1 MRLHA
6 IIISWN
12 GYADKACAIAHALE
26 GSVDALTVIYS
37 SADAQQQEGP
47 GTWLQV
53 PNSWYF
59 GRKFHASLEAV
70 GPDDLMLQIQA
81 DAHSDDWPALA
92 AGCAQCFTNH
102 RDVALW
108 TPDVNWSPWHA
119 EVVGDGMLAQT
130 NLLQV
135 SQTDGIVWAIHPAL
149 YPALRTPDYTPNNL
163 GWGIDWLALLE
174 TQKRNMIAVRDLSYP
189 VSHPYG
195 RGYHNMAAAQHM
207 KNFLTQ
213 LPLADQRE
221 ILSQHDALEARKR
234 AFAGAPTKP
243 DTAPPT
249 PETTLMPWPFFR
261 APLAAKTS
269 QAFVIAGHVYVKA
282 AARNIQA
289 EAAIEYG
296 GIQTPLT
303 RMDTP
308 PPRGH
313 ITHPFPL
320 HATES
325 KTAYQQVNGLK
336 EWQVDGWPTLRVI
349 PDFAARV
356 QSITLSGDMTLA
368 PADAPQMFTANLAVH
383 RGKGDLIICLSNMQ
397 GKVLHE
403 FPCRFETAY
412 WGGDQSQNYK
422 LVQIPLPVHDQSL
435 RLTLRIETQ
444 ETPETT
450 ADQPAVFFVARPR
463 LRSADN
469 DALLTPAVV
478 QAKKPRG
485 DAVWYSA
492 QLDLV
497 AQTDARHVT
506 LIMGKARTPL
516 LSVPD
521 VQITLIKDHG
531 HMLEL
536 YSDHALTATL
546 WRDGAPCYV
555 VALELGEN
563 TLRLPLSETQTT
575 PALLELRD
583 TSGTLTLWHSWHVP
597 SVQSPPPVQEMP
609 ARDLLA
615 RTTGRM
621 DAVRQ
626 HLATPAD
633 LPLLPQL
640 ETILTA
646 LEAGPDVLTLTPLRV
661 PDVTAPQV
669 SIVITA
675 AADIAV
681 TYTCLAAVLLAWN
694 RASYE
699 VTLLADA
706 TQAPQI
712 KALFAGVTVAPNMNA
727 AATQARA
734 PYIALLE
741 ARTEVTSGWLDAL
754 IAAFNTFEN
763 VGLAGAKLLHPDGR
777 LCSAGGL
784 AMDTPQAYGAGQ
796 HPDDPRYCYARQVDY
811 VPGSAL
817 MTRKDIWQSLGTL
830 DTDYGSSPSA
840 DVGFAHRMRAAG
852 HTTWYVPAATVYLNA
867 NAELA
872 AASSQQADPDCG
884 ITGRVLLLSR
894 TAPTLAMTAP
904 LRATGYKITS
914 LAGDMHAH
922 SPHTPDLQNNG
933 VEVITAPFH
942 TDPNSFLKARGREFD
957 VFYILGCDLA
967 QTMVPAIRGVHPLA
981 RLVLATT
988 QAPKADDFDIMR
1000 SVDVVLSHSETA
1012 HALIAA
1018 QQDIS
1023 VLRGDILTPDT
1034 LRTAFVQ
1041 AGVPQ

>member
-12 GYADKACAIAHALE
+12 GYADKARAIAHALE

-37 SADAQQQEGP
+37 SADAQPQEGP

-59 GRKFHASLEAV
+59 GRKFHTSLEAV

-92 AGCAQCFTNH
+92 TGCAQCFANH
-102 RDVALW
+102 RDIALW

-119 EVVGDGMLAQT
+119 EIVGDGMLAHT

-149 YPALRTPDYTPNNL
+149 YPALRTPDYTTNNL

-213 LPLADQRE
+213 LPLADQHK

-234 AFAGAPTKP
+234 TFAGARPKP
-243 DTAPPT
+243 DTAPQT
-249 PETTLMPWPFFR
+249 PETTLMPWPFIR

-282 AARNIQA
+282 AAKNIEA

-296 GIQTPLT
+296 STQTPLT

-349 PDFAARV
+349 PDFTARV

-383 RGKGDLIICLSNMQ
+383 RGKGDLIICLSDIH
-397 GKVLHE
+397 GTILHE
-403 FPCRFETAY
+403 FPCRFETTY

-422 LVQIPLPVHDQSL
+422 LVQIPLPAHDHLL
-435 RLTLRIETQ
+435 RMTLRIETQ

-463 LRSADN
+463 LRSADD

-492 QLDLV
+492 QLGLE
-497 AQTDARHVT
+497 AQTDAREVA

-521 VQITLIKDHG
+521 VQITLVKDHG

-536 YSDHALTATL
+536 HSDHVLTATL

-555 VALELGEN
+555 AALELGKN
-563 TLRLPLSETQTT
+563 TLRLPLSEAQTA
-575 PALLELRD
+575 PVLLELRD
-583 TSGTLTLWHSWHVP
+583 ASGTLTFWHTWHVP
-597 SVQSPPPVQEMP
+597 SIQPPVPVQEMP
-609 ARDLLA
+609 TRDLLA

-626 HLATPAD
+626 HLATSTE
-633 LPLLPQL
+633 LSLLPQL

-646 LEAGPDVLTLTPLRV
+646 LEAGPNALTLTPLHF

-681 TYTCLAAVLLAWN
+681 TYTCLAALLLAWN

-699 VTLLADA
+699 VILLADTA
-706 TQAPQI
+706 QAPQI
-712 KALFAGVTVAPNMNA
+712 EALFAGVTVASNVNA
-727 AATQARA
+727 ATAQAHA
-734 PYIALLE
+734 PYITLLDTH
-741 ARTEVTSGWLDAL
+741 AEVTSGWLDAL
-754 IAAFNTFEN
+754 IVAFDRFEN
-763 VGLAGAKLLHPDGR
+763 VGLVAAKLLYPDGR

-784 AMDTPQAYGAGQ
+784 ATDTPQAHGTGQ

-811 VPGSAL
+811 VPRTAL
-817 MTRKDIWQSLGTL
+817 MTRKDIWQSLGGL
-830 DTDYGSSPSA
+830 DTNYGSDPFA
-840 DVGFAHRMRAAG
+840 DVDLASRIRAAG

-867 NAELA
+867 NTEQA
-872 AASSQQADPDCG
+872 ATSSQQADPDCG
-884 ITGRVLLLSR
+884 IAGRVLLLSSG
-894 TAPTLAMTAP
+894 APTLAVTAP

-914 LAGDMHAH
+914 LAADMHAH
-922 SPHTPDLQNNG
+922 SPHTPDLQNSG

-942 TDPNSFLKARGREFD
+942 PDPDGFLKARGREFD

-967 QTMVPAIRGVHPLA
+967 QTMVPAIRGAHPLA

-988 QAPKADDFDIMR
+988 EAPKADDFDIMR
-1000 SVDVVLSHSETA
+1000 SVDVVLAHSA
-1012 HALIAA
+1012 AAYALITT
-1018 QQDIS
+1018 QQDIT
-1023 VLRGDILTPDT
+1023 VLRGDTLTADIL
-1034 LRTAFVQ
+1034 RAAFVQ